1 MQKQTDKW
9 DIFTADDLHISS
21 NRVII
26 INLFT
31 HYIDEMSIECS
42 RWE

>member
-21 NRVII
+21 NRVINNQPI
-26 INLFT
+26 HAL
-31 HYIDEMSIECS
+31 S
-42 RWE
+42 